1 MQFPPEWSFADVANL
16 EAYQYSRMEDRKPG
30 MEIIVHFVDGKAG
43 DFRIVL
49 GGASIVSMKFD
60 GSKIFGPRFEGK
72 KLLLKANITPDI
84 PELTRI
90 RTCRIRLR
98 RIRTTL
104 DPVFTEGILFSIFG
118 PCFEGKSFSLKRT
131 LPLTFRSQAGSG
143 PAGSGQSRLRRIRIA
158 PDPVLLKKIHLL
170 LQRTSFSPT
179 LSFLASGLLG

>member
-72 KLLLKANITPDI
+72 KLLLKANTTSDI
-84 PELTRI
+84 PEPIRI
-90 RTCRIRLR
+90 RPR
-98 RIRTTL
+98 RIRTVPAPP
-104 DPVFTEGILFSIFG
+104 DPNSSGSGFTEEKFYLCFKELLFLLPSA
-118 PCFEGKSFSLKRT
+118 FSH
-131 LPLTFRSQAGSG
+131 Q
-143 PAGSGQSRLRRIRIA
+143 
-158 PDPVLLKKIHLL
+158 DC
-170 LQRTSFSPT
+170 
-179 LSFLASGLLG
+179 

>member
-72 KLLLKANITPDI
+72 KLLLKANITSDI
-84 PELTRI
+84 PEPNRI
-90 RTCRIRLR
+90 RPR
-98 RIRTTL
+98 RIRAVPAPT
-104 DPVFTEGILFSIFG
+104 DPNSSGSGFTEENFFF
-118 PCFEGKSFSLKRT
+118 CFEELLFLPPSAFSH
-131 LPLTFRSQAGSG
+131 Q
-143 PAGSGQSRLRRIRIA
+143 
-158 PDPVLLKKIHLL
+158 DC
-170 LQRTSFSPT
+170 
-179 LSFLASGLLG
+179 

>member
-72 KLLLKANITPDI
+72 KLLLKANITSDI
-84 PELTRI
+84 PELIRI
-90 RTCRIRLR
+90 RTCRIRLH
-98 RIRTTL
+98 RIRTT
-104 DPVFTEGILFSIFG
+104 
-118 PCFEGKSFSLKRT
+118 
-131 LPLTFRSQAGSG
+131 
-143 PAGSGQSRLRRIRIA
+143 
-158 PDPVLLKKIHLL
+158 PDPVLLKKFYFSIFGPRFEGKKLL
-170 LQRTSFSPT
+170 LKANITSDIPEPSRIRPRRIRAVPAPT
-179 LSFLASGLLG
+179 DPNSSGSGFTEENFIFCFKGLLFLPPSAFSHQDC

>member
-72 KLLLKANITPDI
+72 KLLLKANITSDI
-84 PELTRI
+84 PELIRI
-90 RTCRIRLR
+90 RPR
-98 RIRTTL
+98 RIQTVL
-104 DPVFTEGILFSIFG
+104 APPDPNSSGFGFTEEIYLL
-118 PCFEGKSFSLKRT
+118 LKEFFL
-131 LPLTFRSQAGSG
+131 LPL
-143 PAGSGQSRLRRIRIA
+143 PA
-158 PDPVLLKKIHLL
+158 
-170 LQRTSFSPT
+170 FSHKDC
-179 LSFLASGLLG
+179 